1 MYTAEIPAVVT
12 VIGTV
17 FSFLGVTG
25 IDSSVISGAV
35 NGLISI
41 VTLGMALWAWYN
53 HRQTLNSAN

>member
-1 MYTAEIPAVVT
+1 M
-12 VIGTV
+12 IGTV